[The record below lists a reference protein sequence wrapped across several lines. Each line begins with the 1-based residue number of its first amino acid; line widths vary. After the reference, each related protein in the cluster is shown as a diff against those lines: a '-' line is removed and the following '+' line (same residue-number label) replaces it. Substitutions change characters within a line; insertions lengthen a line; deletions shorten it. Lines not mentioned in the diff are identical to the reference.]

1 MSLWRNLPH
10 HRRTVISGLLL
21 GTLITLLMLLVLRDL
36 PFVNKTELAA
46 YDYQFLRR
54 GNSTAPSNIVVVGLD
69 AATIQDLS
77 QGRYPVPRSWTA
89 KAIDFLHAAG
99 ARVIALDFLYINAS
113 TYGPNDDNALAS
125 AMKRA
130 GNVVVD
136 SYFPGASATTH
147 FSSEVSLAPPIDP
160 IARAA
165 AAIGVANV
173 PQDSD
178 GTIRSE
184 QLMQTGPGA
193 NPGQYQLYPAVPL
206 AIASVA
212 LHKSANQIAHGLPNQ
227 MLINYVGRQD
237 PGNAG
242 DHSFNIVQFDGVAR
256 GEDSPSVFRN
266 KIVLVIPAAIVTQ
279 DLHTGPFGPIY
290 GGYILAN
297 ALDTILNRNPII
309 PAGGN
314 ANAVILLIMGL
325 ITTIVTAR
333 FGIWHSAA
341 TFIVLAVGYVVAV
354 TVLFAAFRYWINLVT
369 PEIEIWWVFAA
380 IMAMRFAT
388 EERLKRKTSKIFGQ
402 YVKPEIVDVLV
413 NSPEDEK
420 ALAGARRPISV
431 LFVDVRGFTAMS
443 ERMEPEDV
451 VKALDIY
458 LEELTESVQKHDGT
472 VDKYVGDELMAI
484 WNAPRFQKD
493 HPLLAVTAALD
504 MVSRTDKINDQ
515 LKAIGLPAIRFG
527 IGVNTGDAI
536 VGEMGSSFR
545 KQYDVIGDS
554 INTGARLCSAAGGG
568 EIIIGESTWE
578 LIGNR
583 LSVEETEPL
592 RLKGKSKPFRTF
604 RVVSILEEPMMVPTA
619 VPAPA

>member
-1 MSLWRNLPH
+1 MSRWRNLPH

-21 GTLITLLMLLVLRDL
+21 GTVVTLLTLLVLRDL
-36 PFVNKTELAA
+36 PFVNKIELAA
-46 YDYQFLRR
+46 YDYQFQRR
-54 GNSTAPSNIVVVGLD
+54 GDQPAPNNIVVVGLD
-69 AATIQDLS
+69 AASIQDLS
-77 QGRYPVPRSWTA
+77 QGRYPIRRAWFA
-89 KAIDFLHAAG
+89 HAIDFLHSAG
-99 ARVIALDFLYINAS
+99 AKAIALDFLYINNS
-113 TYGPNDDNALAS
+113 TYGPKDDAALAA

-147 FSSEVSLAPPIDP
+147 FSSEVSLVSPIDP
-160 IARAA
+160 VARAA
-165 AAIGVANV
+165 AATGIANV
-173 PQDSD
+173 PQDID

-184 QLMQTGPGA
+184 QLMQVGPGVKA
-193 NPGQYQLYPAVPL
+193 GTYQLYPAVPL
-206 AIASVA
+206 AIAGVA
-212 LHKSANQIAHGLPNQ
+212 LHKSPAAIARGLPND

-237 PGNAG
+237 PGNAA

-256 GEDSPSVFRN
+256 GQDAPSIFRN
-266 KIVLVIPAAIVTQ
+266 KIVLMIPAAIVTQ
-279 DLHTGPFGPIY
+279 DTHTSPFGPIY
-290 GGYILAN
+290 GGYIVAN
-297 ALDTILNRNPII
+297 ALNTILNRNPIT
-309 PAGGN
+309 PAGGD
-314 ANAVILLIMGL
+314 ANTIILLIMGL
-325 ITTIVTAR
+325 ITTIAASRLGV
-333 FGIWHSAA
+333 WHSAA
-341 TFIVLAVGYVVAV
+341 TFVLVAVGFVVAV
-354 TVLFAAFRYWINLVT
+354 TIAFAAFRYSINLVT

-402 YVKPEIVDVLV
+402 YVKPEIVDLLV

-443 ERMEPEDV
+443 EKMEPEEV

-458 LEELTESVQKHDGT
+458 LEELTEAVQKNDGT

-484 WNAPRFQKD
+484 WNAPRFQEG
-493 HPLLAVTAALD
+493 HALMAVKAAID
-504 MVSRTDKINDQ
+504 MVSRTDHINDQ
-515 LKAIGLPAIRFG
+515 LRAIGLPAIRYG

-578 LIGNR
+578 LIGNH

-604 RVVSILEEPMMVPTA
+604 RVLSIIEEPMISPAA